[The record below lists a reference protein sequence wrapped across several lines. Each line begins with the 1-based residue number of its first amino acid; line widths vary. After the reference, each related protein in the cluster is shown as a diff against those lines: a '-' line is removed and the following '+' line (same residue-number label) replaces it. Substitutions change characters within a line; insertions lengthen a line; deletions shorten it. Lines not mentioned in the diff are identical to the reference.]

1 MASIPPHYTD
11 RFILQR
17 YNKALHFVQ
26 HLPATSNFQP
36 TKSQKLELYALYKQV
51 SEGDINTQRPG
62 LFDVVGRAKWDAW
75 KKLEGISTLEARH
88 IYVEALL
95 RVAAESY
102 KKNVGR
108 EEAQQIIHAF
118 AIMKPSGGDDS
129 SDDLVDTDD
138 TSTNQ
143 EDNDDS
149 SEASEDAEEKA
160 YLRDIQEST
169 DKITPFSIA
178 SDTPTN
184 NLHSNTTTPYGSPDQ
199 ARKTPTLT
207 RSRLEQH
214 QQQQHQQQARPGSV
228 ASIQTMFTAPATP
241 KQLPT
246 YANRPPS
253 VANSLSS
260 SVRPR
265 SAVSSR
271 LGQYGSSTRGNE
283 KKPAHM
289 TRDDLRVLPQ
299 KNSYQEPEFIDV
311 NVNPWQHIPTNRP
324 GARQQPQQHESGDSS
339 SSGNESGNDRRGGGS
354 RSRTPNANER
364 YLRKASSSSHLRLP
378 SPMYQQQQKQQT
390 KRPHLTS
397 ASPPPHATQQQIH
410 GMTPIHTSGPQFQSP
425 VPGSSASSSV
435 TATPQNHMLSS
446 MSEGRTS
453 RNNNNR
459 HFTFANAEPHIQQ
472 QQPHQQISTMA
483 LGPATKRALESLQN
497 EVIALNDRIDDLRRD
512 LVERDKQQRVRPNNN
527 QGSGDRDDD
536 SDSSYDMGE
545 GWRWVIKAAVKYA
558 GVNLMTAF
566 ILFFILYK
574 TNSPIAF
581 AILKQSS
588 RFWQSFRVRV
598 LISNVVV

>member
-1 MASIPPHYTD
+1 M
-11 RFILQR
+11 
-17 YNKALHFVQ
+17 
-26 HLPATSNFQP
+26 
-36 TKSQKLELYALYKQV
+36 
-51 SEGDINTQRPG
+51 
-62 LFDVVGRAKWDAW
+62 
-75 KKLEGISTLEARH
+75 EGISTLEARH

-102 KKNVGR
+102 KRNVGR

-129 SDDLVDTDD
+129 SDDLLDTDD
-138 TSTNQ
+138 ASTNQ

-169 DKITPFSIA
+169 DKITPFHIT

-199 ARKTPTLT
+199 ARKMPTLT

-214 QQQQHQQQARPGSV
+214 QQQQHHQQIRPGSV
-228 ASIQTMFTAPATP
+228 ASIQTMVTAPATP
-241 KQLPT
+241 RQLPT
-246 YANRPPS
+246 YATRPPS

-260 SVRPR
+260 GVRPR

-299 KNSYQEPEFIDV
+299 KSSYQEPEFIDV
-311 NVNPWQHIPTNRP
+311 NVNPWQHIPTSRP
-324 GARQQPQQHESGDSS
+324 GVRQQPLHQDSGASS
-339 SSGNESGNDRRGGGS
+339 SSGNESEHDRGARS

-364 YLRKASSSSHLRLP
+364 HLRKASSSSHLRLP
-378 SPMYQQQQKQQT
+378 SPMYQQQQKQHA

-397 ASPPPHATQQQIH
+397 PSPPPYAAQQQIH
-410 GMTPIHTSGPQFQSP
+410 GMTPIHASGPQFQSP

-435 TATPQNHMLSS
+435 TATPQNNMLSS
-446 MSEGRTS
+446 MSEGRAS
-453 RNNNNR
+453 RNNNNNR
-459 HFTFANAEPHIQQ
+459 HFTFANAEAHLQQ
-472 QQPHQQISTMA
+472 QPPQQPHQHISTLA

-497 EVIALNDRIDDLRRD
+497 EVIALNDRIDDLRRE
-512 LVERDKQQRVRPNNN
+512 LAERDKLQRAKSNKD
-527 QGSGDRDDD
+527 QDSGGDGDVDDDDD
-536 SDSSYDMGE
+536 SDSSYDMGD
-545 GWRWVIKAAVKYA
+545 GWRWVIKVCIQCHED
-558 GVNLMTAF
+558 NLCCE
-566 ILFFILYK
+566 
-574 TNSPIAF
+574 S
-581 AILKQSS
+581 
-588 RFWQSFRVRV
+588 
-598 LISNVVV
+598 

>member
-1 MASIPPHYTD
+1 M
-11 RFILQR
+11 
-17 YNKALHFVQ
+17 
-26 HLPATSNFQP
+26 
-36 TKSQKLELYALYKQV
+36 
-51 SEGDINTQRPG
+51 
-62 LFDVVGRAKWDAW
+62 
-75 KKLEGISTLEARH
+75 
-88 IYVEALL
+88 EALL

-102 KKNVGR
+102 KRNVGR

-129 SDDLVDTDD
+129 SDDLLDTDD

-169 DKITPFSIA
+169 DKITPFNIT
-178 SDTPTN
+178 SDTPTRT
-184 NLHSNTTTPYGSPDQ
+184 LHSNTTTPYGSPDQ

-214 QQQQHQQQARPGSV
+214 QQQQQQQQQQIRPGSV
-228 ASIQTMFTAPATP
+228 ASIQTMVTAPATP
-241 KQLPT
+241 RQLPA

-260 SVRPR
+260 GVRPR

-299 KNSYQEPEFIDV
+299 KSSYQEPEFIDV
-311 NVNPWQHIPTNRP
+311 NVNPWQHIPANRP
-324 GARQQPQQHESGDSS
+324 GVRQQQQQQQQDSGASS
-339 SSGNESGNDRRGGGS
+339 SSGNESDHDRRGTRS

-378 SPMYQQQQKQQT
+378 SPMYQQQQQAR
-390 KRPHLTS
+390 RPHLTS
-397 ASPPPHATQQQIH
+397 PSPPPSYAAQQPIH
-410 GMTPIHTSGPQFQSP
+410 GMTPIHTSGSQFQSP

-435 TATPQNHMLSS
+435 TATPQNNMLSS
-446 MSEGRTS
+446 MSEGRAS

-459 HFTFANAEPHIQQ
+459 HFTFANTESHV
-472 QQPHQQISTMA
+472 QQPPPQSHQHISTLA

-497 EVIALNDRIDDLRRD
+497 DVVALNDRIDDLRRE
-512 LVERDKQQRVRPNNN
+512 LVERDKQQRVRSNNN
-527 QGSGDRDDD
+527 QESGGGEDEDD

-545 GWRWVIKAAVKYA
+545 GWRWVIKVC
-558 GVNLMTAF
+558 T
-566 ILFFILYK
+566 FF
-574 TNSPIAF
+574 
-581 AILKQSS
+581 
-588 RFWQSFRVRV
+588 
-598 LISNVVV
+598 

>member
-1 MASIPPHYTD
+1 MN
-11 RFILQR
+11 R
-17 YNKALHFVQ
+17 
-26 HLPATSNFQP
+26 
-36 TKSQKLELYALYKQV
+36 
-51 SEGDINTQRPG
+51 
-62 LFDVVGRAKWDAW
+62 DAW

-102 KKNVGR
+102 KRNVGR

-129 SDDLVDTDD
+129 SDDLLDTDD

-143 EDNDDS
+143 EDDDDDDDS
-149 SEASEDAEEKA
+149 SDASEDAEEKA
-160 YLRDIQEST
+160 YLRDIQEEST
-169 DKITPFSIA
+169 DSIITPFTIA
-178 SDTPTN
+178 SDTPSAAAAAAAN
-184 NLHSNTTTPYGSPDQ
+184 NPHSNTSTPYGSPDQ

-214 QQQQHQQQARPGSV
+214 HHQQQQQHQQQIRPGSV
-228 ASIQTMFTAPATP
+228 ASMQTMVTAPATP
-241 KQLPT
+241 RQLPT

-260 SVRPR
+260 GVRPR

-271 LGQYGSSTRGNE
+271 LGQHGSSTRGNE
-283 KKPAHM
+283 KKPAAPAAHM

-299 KNSYQEPEFIDV
+299 RNSYQEPTEFIDV

-324 GARQQPQQHESGDSS
+324 GVRQQQQQHHHQQDSGASS
-339 SSGNESGNDRRGGGS
+339 SSSDHENEHDRRGTGS
-354 RSRTPNANER
+354 RSRTPNANEQQR
-364 YLRKASSSSHLRLP
+364 YYLRKASSSSHLRLP
-378 SPMYQQQQKQQT
+378 SPMYQQQQQQQQQQQT
-390 KRPHLTS
+390 RRSHLTS
-397 ASPPPHATQQQIH
+397 PSPPPYTTQQQQQLH
-410 GMTPIHTSGPQFQSP
+410 GMTPIHNTLTTTASSGGPSFQSP
-425 VPGSSASSSV
+425 VPGCSASSSV
-435 TATPQNHMLSS
+435 TATPHNHMLSS
-446 MSEGRTS
+446 MSEGRAS
-453 RNNNNR
+453 RNNNNNNTTR
-459 HFTFANAEPHIQQ
+459 HFTFANSESHVQQQQ
-472 QQPHQQISTMA
+472 QQPLPLATQQHNNNISTMA

-497 EVIALNDRIDDLRRD
+497 EVIALNDRIDDLRRE
-512 LVERDKQQRVRPNNN
+512 LVERDKQQRVATSSNKN
-527 QGSGDRDDD
+527 QSSGKEDNDDDED

-588 RFWQSFRVRV
+588 RFWQSFRLRV